1 MSLLPWSLSCIFIFW
16 FWRCSSGT
24 SLAACELSALPP
36 SLLRHPK
43 PWPRIK
49 AFTTAFSLQ
58 DWYGALPSVP
68 AETQSRFSFSL
79 ALLSP
84 VYLALSRRTGRSF
97 GCKQFPVPLPWPW
110 CYFHEGAKP
119 TSIHRRCRCARR
131 CGMAAASHRGARRED
146 KTYSPWHR
154 RRAAAAEGQFG
165 AGAGHCLERR
175 GVRDRLWQRHRPP
188 ARFRRRAAD
197 QAAARL
203 HHAPPFGPQ
212 RRLRQ
217 SDLAGVD
224 RRAADTGRCVG
235 ASAPRENDQAVL
247 RDERV

>member
-97 GCKQFPVPLPWPW
+97 GYKQFPVPWPWPW
-110 CYFHEGAKP
+110 CYFHE
-119 TSIHRRCRCARR
+119 S
-131 CGMAAASHRGARRED
+131 AALS
-146 KTYSPWHR
+146 
-154 RRAAAAEGQFG
+154 
-165 AGAGHCLERR
+165 
-175 GVRDRLWQRHRPP
+175 VRQQQNGSRPIRPP
-188 ARFRRRAAD
+188 VHRTWVVRRVASVLPRD
-197 QAAARL
+197 SRL
-203 HHAPPFGPQ
+203 
-212 RRLRQ
+212 
-217 SDLAGVD
+217 
-224 RRAADTGRCVG
+224 
-235 ASAPRENDQAVL
+235 AS
-247 RDERV
+247 RV